1 MPLPVSSGLLAA
13 LYNALWYPAFPFAL
27 LASGGREGLDRRERM
42 GTAALPTTSPGAPRF
57 WIHAASVGEVE
68 AVRPVAL
75 GLMREYPDAVVVVTT
90 MTSAG
95 RAAAVRRIPGAAA
108 CRLAPLDCALSV
120 RSFLAAV
127 SPQIVVIAETEIWPN
142 YLIEAARS
150 GAKVAVVNGR
160 ISARSMRRYR
170 YIRPL
175 IAEAL
180 AHTDLVLAQT
190 GDDADRFCALGA
202 PFARVAVTGNT
213 KFDLGGDAPPL
224 RSALVQFC
232 AGRPVLVAGSTAPGE
247 ERMILTAYRNLLER
261 FPALALVLA
270 PRHLDR
276 ADEIANEIR
285 AAGFS
290 FDQAS
295 SMSADATPGLAPRP
309 DSAASRTSAAPSR
322 AASGLASDS
331 LSSLTNAAPQVVLG
345 AAHDSSSASPRASV
359 LLLDTMGELRALY
372 SHATL
377 ALVGGSLTPLRG
389 GQNVTEPAAVGVPVM
404 FGPHYENQQQ
414 AGDAILAAGGGAV
427 VADAAQIEST
437 CAEWLDDP
445 AARSAAGVN
454 ALRAVGHL
462 SGGVA
467 ATISHLKALIGPPH

>member
-1 MPLPVSSGLLAA
+1 LSGDHSAARLPLPVSSGLLTA
-13 LYNALWYPAFPFAL
+13 LYKVLWYPVLPFAL
-27 LASGGREGLDRRERM
+27 IANGGREGLDRRERM
-42 GTAALPTTSPGAPRF
+42 GTAALPTTSPGTPRL

-75 GLMREYPDAVVVVTT
+75 ALMSEYPNAVVVVTT

-95 RAAAVRRIPGAAA
+95 RAAASRRIPGAAA
-108 CRLAPLDCALSV
+108 SRLAPLDCALSV

-127 SPQIVVIAETEIWPN
+127 RPQIVLIAETELWPN
-142 YLIEAARS
+142 YLIEASRA
-150 GAKVAVVNGR
+150 GAKVAIVNGR

-170 YIRPL
+170 YVRPL

-180 AHTDLVLAQT
+180 AHLDMVLAQT
-190 GDDADRFCALGA
+190 SDDADRFRALGA
-202 PFARVAVTGNT
+202 PSANVAVTGNT
-213 KFDLGGDAPPL
+213 KFDLGGEVPML

-247 ERMILTAYRNLLER
+247 ERMVLTAYRNLLER

-270 PRHLDR
+270 PRHLNR
-276 ADEIANEIR
+276 ADEIASEIR
-285 AAGFS
+285 AAGFM
-290 FDQAS
+290 FDRAS
-295 SMSADATPGLAPRP
+295 SMPPDATPGV
-309 DSAASRTSAAPSR
+309 ASSR
-322 AASGLASDS
+322 VVASLPKRS
-331 LSSLTNAAPQVVLG
+331 T
-345 AAHDSSSASPRASV
+345 ASV

-377 ALVGGSLTPLRG
+377 ALVGGSMMPPRG

-414 AGDAILAAGGGAV
+414 AGDAILEAGGGV
-427 VADAAQIEST
+427 LVADAAQIEST

-445 AARSAAGVN
+445 DARSAAGVN
-454 ALRAVGHL
+454 ALRAVERL

-467 ATISHLKALIGPPH
+467 ATLSHLRTLIGTP

>member
-27 LASGGREGLDRRERM
+27 LASGGREVLDRRERM
-42 GTAALPTTSPGAPRF
+42 GTAALPTTSPSAPRF

-75 GLMREYPDAVVVVTT
+75 GLMREYSDAVVVVTT

-108 CRLAPLDCALSV
+108 CRLAPLDCSLSV

-127 SPQIVVIAETEIWPN
+127 RPQIVLIAETEIWPN
-142 YLIEAARS
+142 YLIEAARR
-150 GAKVAVVNGR
+150 GAKVAIVNGR

-232 AGRPVLVAGSTAPGE
+232 AARPVLVAGSTAPGE
-247 ERMILTAYRNLLER
+247 ERMLLTAYRNLLER

-290 FDQAS
+290 FDRAS
-295 SMSADATPGLAPRP
+295 SMSADATPGV
-309 DSAASRTSAAPSR
+309 ASSR
-322 AASGLASDS
+322 
-331 LSSLTNAAPQVVLG
+331 V
-345 AAHDSSSASPRASV
+345 SASLPKRSTAAV

-377 ALVGGSLTPLRG
+377 ALVGGSMTPPRG

-437 CAEWLDDP
+437 CAEWLGDP
-445 AARSAAGVN
+445 EARSAAGVN
-454 ALRAVGHL
+454 ALRAVERL
-462 SGGVA
+462 SGGVG
-467 ATISHLKALIGPPH
+467 ATISHLKTLIGPPH